1 MVWPNCGNL
10 ESLDWNSMLIEL
22 AISVAMV
29 SLSDL
34 GSSYF
39 VYCSGFPLSEAFHM
53 LLRKPR
59 SWMSFSFMI
68 IHRVAKT

>member
-1 MVWPNCGNL
+1 MFWPNCENL

-34 GSSYF
+34 ESSYF
-39 VYCSGFPLSEAFHM
+39 VYCKGFPLSEGFTCCSATS
-53 LLRKPR
+53 LLKCP
-59 SWMSFSFMI
+59 SAS
-68 IHRVAKT
+68 